1 MKWIA
6 GTTTDTQRRVKWN
19 KWFSSLR
26 QQFTRTRLPLN
37 AIPLACTASIGYFS
51 PTHFTLL
58 ALSSCCF
65 PQISVLLEVGNPRKS
80 FYPIRGRLM
89 QMSRNNILAPRLL
102 RKLHWFKT
110 HYPKSRVTNSD
121 NTLLLLVSESK
132 TILTLPLGEE
142 TIILW
147 MSLDGIARSSRFAAN
162 YWLPL
167 IDPFSTDRT
176 SDTKSKE
183 REIRRSKFETYENLH
198 VHVTSP
204 NRDKRRTAL
213 RFVISLPFPHEKC
226 NARSLF
232 KERERNKKTAAKSSK
247 RYNVPYVKCC
257 PSIAA
262 LWIFHLC
269 GTSFTLHPG
278 TERQLNSS
286 CILATALLWGNGSR
300 GTGGRVWSGYCW
312 KRTAVFVFPS
322 SPNKA
327 SFSRSLLRREIRDVH
342 VRFRSFQDPFGR
354 GPCCW
359 SLVGCFFGRREIY
372 EI

>member
-121 NTLLLLVSESK
+121 NTLLLFVSESK
-132 TILTLPLGEE
+132 TILTLPFGEE

-198 VHVTSP
+198 VHVTSS

-213 RFVISLPFPHEKC
+213 RFVISLPFPREKC

-269 GTSFTLHPG
+269 GTSCIR
-278 TERQLNSS
+278 ERNDNLIPLVSLQPPFCGGMAAVGLADVSGPVIAGSGPRSS
-286 CILATALLWGNGSR
+286 YFHLRLTKQVFLVR
-300 GTGGRVWSGYCW
+300 CW
-312 KRTAVFVFPS
+312 P
-322 SPNKA
+322 
-327 SFSRSLLRREIRDVH
+327 RREIRDVY
-342 VRFRSFQDPFGR
+342 VRFRSFQDPFDR

>member
-1 MKWIA
+1 MERMEKRSYFCERNKGESCSLSSSPSSFFLFYVCI
-6 GTTTDTQRRVKWN
+6 GRGKLNYEVDCGNHNGYTTTGEVEQMILQFATAVHEN
-19 KWFSSLR
+19 SSS
-26 QQFTRTRLPLN
+26 FECN
-37 AIPLACTASIGYFS
+37 SACTASIGYFS
-51 PTHFTLL
+51 STHFTLL

-147 MSLDGIARSSRFAAN
+147 MSLGGIARSSRFAAN

-213 RFVISLPFPHEKC
+213 RFVISLPFPREKC

-232 KERERNKKTAAKSSK
+232 KEREREIKKRPPS
-247 RYNVPYVKCC
+247 RPNV
-257 PSIAA
+257 
-262 LWIFHLC
+262 
-269 GTSFTLHPG
+269 TT
-278 TERQLNSS
+278 
-286 CILATALLWGNGSR
+286 
-300 GTGGRVWSGYCW
+300 
-312 KRTAVFVFPS
+312 
-322 SPNKA
+322 
-327 SFSRSLLRREIRDVH
+327 
-342 VRFRSFQDPFGR
+342 FRM
-354 GPCCW
+354 
-359 SLVGCFFGRREIY
+359 
-372 EI
+372 

>member
-1 MKWIA
+1 M
-6 GTTTDTQRRVKWN
+6 
-19 KWFSSLR
+19 
-26 QQFTRTRLPLN
+26 
-37 AIPLACTASIGYFS
+37 
-51 PTHFTLL
+51 
-58 ALSSCCF
+58 
-65 PQISVLLEVGNPRKS
+65 
-80 FYPIRGRLM
+80 
-89 QMSRNNILAPRLL
+89 
-102 RKLHWFKT
+102 
-110 HYPKSRVTNSD
+110 
-121 NTLLLLVSESK
+121 
-132 TILTLPLGEE
+132 
-142 TIILW
+142 
-147 MSLDGIARSSRFAAN
+147 
-162 YWLPL
+162 
-167 IDPFSTDRT
+167 
-176 SDTKSKE
+176 
-183 REIRRSKFETYENLH
+183 H

-232 KERERNKKTAAKSSK
+232 KEREREREIKNGRQVVQTLQRSVCKVLSFYRRPMNISSL
-247 RYNVPYVKCC
+247 RN
-257 PSIAA
+257 
-262 LWIFHLC
+262 F
-269 GTSFTLHPG
+269 LHPG

-342 VRFRSFQDPFGR
+342 VRFRSFQDPFDR

>member
-6 GTTTDTQRRVKWN
+6 GTTTDTQLRVKWN

-65 PQISVLLEVGNPRKS
+65 PQISVLLEVGNPPKS

-147 MSLDGIARSSRFAAN
+147 MSLDGIARSSRFADN

-213 RFVISLPFPHEKC
+213 RFVISLPFPREKC

-232 KERERNKKTAAKSSK
+232 KERERERSKKTAAKSSK

-327 SFSRSLLRREIRDVH
+327 SFSRSLLAEKRNSRRTCTVSF
-342 VRFRSFQDPFGR
+342 VSRSFWPR
-354 GPCCW
+354 PLLLVPCW
-359 SLVGCFFGRREIY
+359 LLFW
-372 EI
+372 